1 MSRVLATFC
10 QLLKSI
16 YALPNLR
23 CTDSY
28 KCSSHCWDIIVLLYL
43 LFQPK
48 MLYDYT
54 DFVRVLHTLSKLSNC
69 QVVRDRYGYKHIF
82 LIFLMEGMEK
92 GFWHF

>member
-1 MSRVLATFC
+1 MSRVLATIC

-23 CTDSY
+23 CTDSDIVGTSLF
-28 KCSSHCWDIIVLLYL
+28 CSTYL

-82 LIFLMEGMEK
+82 LIFLLEGVEK
-92 GFWHF
+92 NFWHL